1 MKWNKYTIEYFVN
14 IEDLKAESSLEFSVE
29 S

>member
-14 IEDLKAESSLEFSVE
+14 IKDLKAESSLEFSVE